1 MALDNITNWKFKAQ
15 HVQPAELTQDG
26 TAGGAFGN
34 FISSES
40 MVMAAGP
47 AVSSDFDINNIYPIG
62 VCDTVQVG
70 QNKTIHQL
78 WEIGSR
84 EPYFI
89 PGRNFIT
96 GTIGRV
102 LFNGDSLMGA
112 VYRTSETGVE
122 DPSIV
127 QPAGNTILNGETD
140 NKGMFYMN
148 LASDLFNR
156 PFGLCLF
163 IQDSESQW
171 VAAYYLENCYIQ
183 AHSLTLQ
190 SQQIVV
196 GENIQFRCTKI
207 VPIKTEATGG

>member
-1 MALDNITNWKFKAQ
+1 MASYLGINDWKFKEQ
-15 HVQPAELTQDG
+15 HVQKSELQDTTTG
-26 TAGGAFGN
+26 KFGN

-40 MVMAAGP
+40 IVLAAGP
-47 AVSSDFDINNIYPIG
+47 AGSAQYNIAKLIPIG
-62 VCDTVQVG
+62 VCDTIQIG
-70 QNKTIHQL
+70 QNKTIQQL

-112 VYRTSETGVE
+112 VYRTDQTVEE
-122 DPSIV
+122 DPSVIE
-127 QPAGNTILNGETD
+127 PAGTLTGTVD
-140 NKGMFYMN
+140 NPGAFYMN

-156 PFGLCLF
+156 PFGMALF
-163 IQDSESQW
+163 MKDSENEW
-171 VAAYYLENCYIQ
+171 IAAFYLENCYIQ

-196 GENIQFRCTKI
+196 GENIQFRCSKI
-207 VPIKTEATGG
+207 VPISVTAKP